1 MYKVYA
7 ITQGEREVDY
17 SGMLPWV
24 LEGGTM
30 GLIDFYLWC
39 LKGKDSAVLVDT
51 GMTGDH
57 AEEFCTAKCY
67 GGEKYVE
74 DRLKKI
80 GVDPADIKTIIITHL
95 HGDHF
100 GAYKLYPNATFYIQK
115 RDIEFFTGPGVKFLQ
130 VYQFAANMPDLVS
143 LAYAKRVRYLDGNA
157 EIAPG
162 IRAVLIGG
170 HTPGSQAV
178 VVATSKGDAVI
189 CGDSIDLYRTMD
201 DKVCGM
207 TSDLLNSLF
216 GVEKIMAL
224 ASSPELIV
232 PAHDPLVMQRFPNP
246 VEGVAEIV

>member
-24 LEGGTM
+24 VEGGTM

-39 LKGKDSAVLVDT
+39 LKGEDTAVLVDT
-51 GMTGDH
+51 GMTGGH

-74 DRLKKI
+74 DRLKKL
-80 GVDPADIKTIIITHL
+80 GVDPAAVKTVIITHL

-100 GAYKLYPNATFYIQK
+100 GAYNLYPNATFYIQK

-130 VYQFAANMPDLVS
+130 VNQFAANMSEVMT
-143 LAYAKRVRYLDGNA
+143 LAYAKRIQYLDGDA

-162 IRAVLIGG
+162 VRAVLIGG

-178 VVATSKGDAVI
+178 VVSTSKGNAVI

-201 DKVCGM
+201 DKVNGM
-207 TSDLLNSLF
+207 AIDLLQALL
-216 GVEKIMAL
+216 GVEKIQAL

-232 PAHDPLVMQRFPNP
+232 PAHDPLVLERFPSSI
-246 VEGVAEIV
+246 EGVAEIV